1 MIRSM
6 TGYGRGQAEMA
17 GMAFQVEI
25 KAVNHR
31 YGDISV
37 KSPRLLMGL
46 EGEIKKRV
54 SAALR
59 RGKIDV
65 FIGQETREAATV
77 APVLNRPL
85 ADAYMQLFRQV
96 QQTYQLPGDIPLGLL
111 ASQRDVFL
119 LQEQGLDE
127 AQVKVCVEQAIDQA
141 LEGLLEMRRSE
152 GAALAEDIVGR
163 LDALDAM
170 VDAVEQRAPAVVTEW
185 RQKLADRVAR
195 LQNGVEVDPQRLAQE
210 LAFFADRC
218 DISEEITRFRS
229 HVKQFREMMISSEPV
244 GRNLDFLSQE
254 LNREANTM
262 GSKSNDAELTRTVVT
277 IKAEL
282 EKVREQVQNVE

>member
-1 MIRSM
+1 
-6 TGYGRGQAEMA
+6 
-17 GMAFQVEI
+17 VEI